1 MHSCKLY
8 IHLYVSY
15 SGNNSIFTKMKKS
28 ILFFVA
34 QIIVFQSFAVFR
46 ISSSVIKTTEDGL
59 CNSIVTSITQDKHG
73 FIWIGTEEG
82 LSKYDGLRF
91 KTFKNSSAD
100 SSKLIN
106 NSVVSLLCDRNGKI
120 WVGTYE
126 GCQVYDEKLNLF
138 QSVDL
143 KLEGLKKKA
152 VKIEKIFQDS
162 RNNIWLSTSIHGA
175 IMIQN
180 NSQRSKHFFF
190 QPNNPLS
197 ICSNIVTDIAE
208 DGLGNIWLTSS
219 DKGISVYNPHSNTI
233 KHYNRENGSLPSNQ
247 VLRVIKSANNTIYCS
262 ILKIGLV
269 KLDARTDKFQ
279 AIENVNSIIPSKI
292 IFSLNQDA
300 QNNLLLGTDG
310 DGMLVYNTL
319 NQSVYHHPVF
329 VERFYEL
336 RKSRVHSI
344 YTDRQKNIWIGIPT
358 LGICLIK
365 HSNAGFQ
372 TYRNFDDTPFHD
384 CINGVFVDN
393 NQNILMA
400 SDGGGLIVFNR
411 SNNFK
416 KQFLHQA
423 NNRFSLPDNATLDV
437 FVDNEGS
444 IWVGTYTGG
453 IAVMEGFSGKF
464 TTYTTENT
472 GGGLRSNN
480 VRTITQSA
488 DGKIWIGTHGGG
500 ISSFDKKTKTFTNY
514 LQTTDHN
521 SLINNWVNKLFFD
534 KKGRLWIGTVYGL
547 SCFMIKNGKFI
558 NYNTQTN
565 NKMSN
570 NMIHSI
576 AADGNGNIWF
586 GTDNGLNCLNPDN
599 GDFQVFTT
607 ENDLTSNRI
616 KGLVFTGKSSLWLSD
631 NQGIS
636 CFDTQ
641 SHTVKSFNQQD
652 GLQSDEFNSGCYRLS
667 RQGEVFFGG
676 TKGINAFKPDMI
688 NDTKPV
694 NTIILNDLKLYD
706 QQVLINREVNGRVI
720 LAQALN
726 YMDQIDLSYSDKSV
740 TIEFSTPEYF
750 AGKKLVVSSYLN
762 GFDTKWRNLPAGS
775 RSVTYTN
782 LAPGKYTLH
791 LKTGQANGT
800 LDSKETKLIIV
811 VHPPFWKSW
820 WATIIYWLLLGT
832 AIYIVFQY
840 LKNKSLKKDKER
852 IKELEIKKQ
861 EEIYL
866 SKLIFFTNISHEF
879 RTPLTLISSPLER
892 LLQKETNEEKVQLLS
907 IIRKNSERLLHL
919 INQILDLR
927 KLDMRQMK
935 VHAKLISVSNI
946 VKDILDTFTDVAM
959 QKNIELTFE
968 NKIEDTKVWFDPDM
982 LDKCIYNIISNAVK
996 FTEKGYIAVSTE
1008 FEKREGT
1015 DYVVIHVTDTGIGMP
1030 AEVTSKIF
1038 DRYYQYSETDKQ
1050 HVGSGIGLNLVKN
1063 IMELHQGI
1071 VSVKS
1076 EPGEGSTFSLYLQ
1089 LGDANRNTETNQ
1101 PEIIENKEKTTEQ
1114 KFTSISENADQVNI
1128 RDIQPSTA
1136 ANKPLLLIVDDNTDM
1151 RTLLHVEL
1159 KSDYKIIEAVDGV
1172 TAMEKVHSKT
1182 PDLIIT
1188 DVMMPNMDGIE
1199 LCKNLKSD
1207 IESSHIP
1214 IIILTAKSEMEDRIV
1229 GIDLGVEA
1237 YITKPFNMNLLRS
1250 QIKSLLDQR
1259 QKLKKKFSNSI
1270 NWEVESG
1277 VLTSADDRLMEKV
1290 FDIIK
1295 ANMDNPALS
1304 VEMISKELKISRA
1317 QLHRKMKGIIDQT
1330 PVDLIRTI
1338 RMNHAASLLSTTH
1351 LTVSE
1356 VAYAVGYNSQ
1366 SYFSSS
1372 FSEFFGKSPSQYQKG
1387 NE

>member
-1 MHSCKLY
+1 
-8 IHLYVSY
+8 
-15 SGNNSIFTKMKKS
+15 MKKS
-28 ILFFVA
+28 VLILVTQLF
-34 QIIVFQSFAVFR
+34 IFQSFAVFR
-46 ISSSVIKTTEDGL
+46 ISGSVIKTTEDGL

-73 FIWIGTEEG
+73 FVWIGTEEG

-106 NSVVSLLCDRNGKI
+106 NSVVSLLCDRSGKI

-126 GCQVYDEKLNLF
+126 GCQVYNEELNQFQSYDLNL
-138 QSVDL
+138 D
-143 KLEGLKKKA
+143 ELKKKA

-175 IMIQN
+175 IMIQH
-180 NSQRSKHFFF
+180 NSKKSKHFFF
-190 QPNNPLS
+190 QPHHPLS
-197 ICSNIVTDIAE
+197 ICSNIITDIAE
-208 DGLGNIWLTSS
+208 DGSGNIWFTSS
-219 DKGISVYNPHSNTI
+219 DKGISVYNPQSNSVR
-233 KHYNRENGSLPSNQ
+233 HYNRENKALPSNQ
-247 VLRVIKSANNTIYCS
+247 VLRVIKSANNTIFCS

-269 KLDARTDKFQ
+269 KYNSQTDQFEVV
-279 AIENVNSIIPSKI
+279 ENVNSIIPSKI

-310 DGMLVYNTL
+310 DGLLVYNTL

-336 RKSRVHSI
+336 RNSRVHCI
-344 YTDRQKNIWIGIPT
+344 YTDRQNNIWIGIPT

-365 HSNAGFQ
+365 ESNAGFQ

-393 NQNILMA
+393 DQNILMA

-411 SNNFK
+411 TNNFK
-416 KQFLHQA
+416 KQFLHQT

-437 FVDNEGS
+437 FVDNERNT
-444 IWVGTYTGG
+444 WVGTYTGG
-453 IAVMEGFSGKF
+453 IAFMKEFSGKF
-464 TTYTTENT
+464 TTYSTENT

-480 VRTITQSA
+480 VRTITQSE

-500 ISSFDKKTKTFTNY
+500 ISCFDKKTNTFTNY
-514 LQTTDHN
+514 LQTGTHN

-547 SCFMIKNGKFI
+547 SCFLIKEGKFI

-565 NKMSN
+565 SKMSN

-576 AADGNGNIWF
+576 AADAVGNIWF
-586 GTDNGLNCLNPDN
+586 GTDNGLNCLNPEN
-599 GDFQVFTT
+599 GDIRVFTT
-607 ENDLTSNRI
+607 DNDLTSNRI
-616 KGLVFTGKSSLWLSD
+616 KGLVFTGKSSLWMSD

-641 SHTVKSFNQQD
+641 SQTVKSFNMQD
-652 GLQSDEFNSGCYRLS
+652 GLQSDEFNSGAYRLS
-667 RQGEVFFGG
+667 HQGEVIFGG
-676 TKGINAFKPDMI
+676 TKGINAFRPDMI
-688 NDTKPV
+688 NETKPV
-694 NTIILNDLKLYD
+694 NTIILTDLKLYD
-706 QQVLINREVNGRVI
+706 QQVLINRKVNGRVI
-720 LAQALN
+720 LPKALS
-726 YMDQIDLSYSDKSV
+726 YMDKIDLSYSDKSV

-750 AGKKLVVSSYLN
+750 AGKKLIVSSYLN

-800 LDSKETKLIIV
+800 LDSKETKLVIV

-832 AIYIVFQY
+832 VIYVGFQY
-840 LKNKSLKKDKER
+840 LKNKNLKKDKER
-852 IKELEIKKQ
+852 VKELEIKKQ

-892 LLQKETNEEKVQLLS
+892 LMQKETNDEKVQLLT

-935 VHAKLISVSNI
+935 VHAKLITVSTI

-996 FTEKGYIAVSTE
+996 FTEKGYIAVSTD
-1008 FEKREGT
+1008 FETLEGT
-1015 DYVVIHVTDTGIGMP
+1015 DYVVIHVTDTGTGMP

-1063 IMELHQGI
+1063 IMELHNGV

-1076 EPGEGSTFSLYLQ
+1076 ELNEGSTFSLYLQ
-1089 LGDANRNTETNQ
+1089 SGDVNRNTEIIRTESTDNYERTNDQ
-1101 PEIIENKEKTTEQ
+1101 KIAALQEQNIPEINENTE
-1114 KFTSISENADQVNI
+1114 SALVS
-1128 RDIQPSTA
+1128 
-1136 ANKPLLLIVDDNTDM
+1136 NKPMVLIVDDNIDM
-1151 RTLLHVEL
+1151 RTMLHVEL
-1159 KSDYKIIEAVDGV
+1159 KSDYKIIEAVDGIS
-1172 TAMEKVHSKT
+1172 AMEKVHSKS

-1229 GIDLGVEA
+1229 GIDLGAEA
-1237 YITKPFNMNLLRS
+1237 YITKPFNMSLLRS
-1250 QIKSLLDQR
+1250 QIKSLLEQR

-1277 VLTSADDRLMEKV
+1277 VLTSADDRLMERI

-1295 ANMDNPALS
+1295 ANMDNPSLS

-1338 RMNHAASLLSTTH
+1338 RMNHAATLLSTTN

-1372 FSEFFGKSPSQYQKG
+1372 FSEYFGKSPSQFQKG
-1387 NE
+1387 

>member
-1 MHSCKLY
+1 
-8 IHLYVSY
+8 
-15 SGNNSIFTKMKKS
+15 MKKS

-34 QIIVFQSFAVFR
+34 QIFVFHSFGVFR

-59 CNSIVTSITQDKHG
+59 CNSIVTSITQDKNG

-91 KTFKNSSAD
+91 KTFKNNSAD

-106 NSVVSLLCDRNGKI
+106 NSVVSLLCDKSGKI

-126 GCQVYDEKLNLF
+126 GCQVYDEELNLF
-138 QSVDL
+138 HSVDL
-143 KLEGLKKKA
+143 KLDELKKKA

-175 IMIQN
+175 VMISH
-180 NSQRSKHFFF
+180 NSLANKHFYF

-197 ICSNIVTDIAE
+197 ISSNIVTDIAE
-208 DGLGNIWLTSS
+208 DGQGNIWFASS
-219 DKGISVYNPHSNTI
+219 DKGISVYNPQSNTV
-233 KHYNRENGSLPSNQ
+233 KHYNRENGALPSNQ
-247 VLRVIKSANNTIYCS
+247 VLRLIKSANNTIYCS

-269 KLDARTDKFQ
+269 KYDGLTDKF
-279 AIENVNSIIPSKI
+279 ITLENVNSKIPSKI

-310 DGMLVYNTL
+310 DGLIVYNTL
-319 NQSVYHHPVF
+319 NQTVYHHPVF

-344 YTDRQKNIWIGIPT
+344 YNDKQNNIWIGIPT

-365 HSNAGFQ
+365 QSNAGFQ

-384 CINGVFVDN
+384 CINGIFVDN
-393 NQNILMA
+393 NQNILMG
-400 SDGGGLIVFNR
+400 SDGGGLIIFNR
-411 SNNFK
+411 ANNFK
-416 KQFLHQA
+416 KQFLHSA
-423 NNRFSLPDNATLDV
+423 TDKSSLPDNAALDV
-437 FVDNEGS
+437 FVDNEQNT
-444 IWVGTYTGG
+444 WVGTYTGG
-453 IAVMEGFSGKF
+453 ISVMESFSGRF
-464 TTYTTENT
+464 TTYNTENT
-472 GGGLRSNN
+472 AGGLRSNN
-480 VRTITQSA
+480 VRTITQSQ
-488 DGKIWIGTHGGG
+488 DGKIWVGTHGGG
-500 ISSFDKKTKTFTNY
+500 VSCFEKNTKTFTNY
-514 LQTTDHN
+514 LQTNAHN
-521 SLINNWVNKLFFD
+521 SLINNWVNKLYFD

-547 SCFMIKNGKFI
+547 SCLTVENGKFT

-565 NKMSN
+565 SKMSN

-576 AADGNGNIWF
+576 AADNNGNIWF
-586 GTDNGLNCLNPDN
+586 GTDNGLNCLNPQN
-599 GDFQVFTT
+599 GDIQVFTT
-607 ENDLTSNRI
+607 DNDLISNRI
-616 KGLVFTGKSSLWLSD
+616 KGLVFTGKNSLWISD

-636 CFDTQ
+636 CFNTQ
-641 SHTVKSFNQQD
+641 NHTVKSFNMQD
-652 GLQSDEFNSGCYRLS
+652 GLQSDEFNSGSYRLS
-667 RQGEVFFGG
+667 PQGEVFFGG
-676 TKGINAFKPDMI
+676 TKGINIFRSDMV
-688 NDTKPV
+688 NNTKPV
-694 NTIILNDLKLYD
+694 NTIILTDLKLYD
-706 QQVLINREVNGRVI
+706 LQVLINRKVNGRVI
-720 LAQALN
+720 LPKALS
-726 YMDQIDLSYSDKSV
+726 YMSEIDLSYSDKSI

-750 AGKKLVVSSYLN
+750 AGKKLIVSSYLN

-800 LDSKETKLIIV
+800 LDSKETKLVIV

-832 AIYIVFQY
+832 ALYYAFQY
-840 LKNKSLKKDKER
+840 LKNKNLKKDKER

-892 LLQKETNEEKVQLLS
+892 LMQKETNDEKIQLLS

-935 VHAKLISVSNI
+935 VHAKLISVSTI
-946 VKDILDTFTDVAM
+946 VKDILGTFTDVAM

-996 FTEKGYIAVSTE
+996 FTEKGYIAVSTD
-1008 FEKREGT
+1008 FENHQGT
-1015 DYVVIHVTDTGIGMP
+1015 DYVVIHVTDTGKGMP

-1063 IMELHQGI
+1063 IMELHKGI

-1076 EPGEGSTFSLYLQ
+1076 ELNEGSTFSLYLQ
-1089 LGDANRNTETNQ
+1089 LGDANRSTETNQ
-1101 PEIIENKEKTTEQ
+1101 AELIDNTEKTGVQ
-1114 KFTSISENADQVNI
+1114 KITVTPEKETQVNNEE
-1128 RDIQPSTA
+1128 IQSSIT
-1136 ANKPLLLIVDDNTDM
+1136 ANKPLLLIVDDNIDM
-1151 RTLLHVEL
+1151 RTMLNVEL
-1159 KSDYKIIEAVDGV
+1159 KSDYKIIEAIDGI

-1199 LCKNLKSD
+1199 LCKHLKSD

-1237 YITKPFNMNLLRS
+1237 YITKPFNMSLLRS
-1250 QIKSLLDQR
+1250 QIKSLLEQR

-1270 NWEVESG
+1270 NWEIESG

-1338 RMNHAASLLSTTH
+1338 RMNHAAALLNTTN

-1372 FSEFFGKSPSQYQKG
+1372 FSEFFGKSPSQHQKG
-1387 NE
+1387 GNG